1 MQITKLLSDNDLKSF
16 RSVLLLQMSDTSLQ
30 NAIVKALDELN
41 KELTLLRDSVNV
53 RQFEKG
59 TSIAKPQF
67 DIKPY
72 IN

>member
-1 MQITKLLSDNDLKSF
+1 
-16 RSVLLLQMSDTSLQ
+16 MSDTSLQ

-72 IN
+72 RYIAQLLKSSKQFW

>member
-1 MQITKLLSDNDLKSF
+1 
-16 RSVLLLQMSDTSLQ
+16 MSDTSLQ

-72 IN
+72 RYWPSL

>member
-1 MQITKLLSDNDLKSF
+1 M
-16 RSVLLLQMSDTSLQ
+16 LLQMSDTSLQ

-53 RQFEKG
+53 RQFKKG
-59 TSIAKPQF
+59 TSIAKPKF